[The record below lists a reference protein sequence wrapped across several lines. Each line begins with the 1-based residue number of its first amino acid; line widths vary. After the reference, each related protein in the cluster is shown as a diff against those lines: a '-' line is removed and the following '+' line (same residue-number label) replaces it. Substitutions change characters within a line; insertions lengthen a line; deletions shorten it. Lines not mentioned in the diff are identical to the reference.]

1 MSSLMLTALSGVQ
14 AAQTQLQ
21 SSANNVANAQTEGYR
36 REEVRL
42 QAQENGGVSAR
53 VEKMP
58 EPGADL
64 ATDLVQQKMAAYAFD
79 ANLKVLKT
87 ADALAGSVLDTL
99 A

>member
-1 MSSLMLTALSGVQ
+1 MTALSGLQ

-21 SSANNVANAQTEGYR
+21 ASANNVANAQTEGYR
-36 REEVRL
+36 RDVVRQ
-42 QAQENGGVSAR
+42 QAEPDGGVSAR
-53 VEKMP
+53 VEKLP

-64 ATDLVQQKMAAYAFD
+64 AADLVEQKMASYTFQ

-87 ADALAGSVLDTL
+87 ADTLAGSVLDTL

>member
-1 MSSLMLTALSGVQ
+1 MTALSGLQ

-21 SSANNVANAQTEGYR
+21 ASANNVANAQTEGYR
-36 REEVRL
+36 RDAVRQ
-42 QAQENGGVSAR
+42 QAEPDGGVSAR
-53 VEKMP
+53 VEKLP

-64 ATDLVQQKMAAYAFD
+64 AADLVEQKMASYTFQ

-87 ADALAGSVLDTL
+87 ADTLAGSVLDTL